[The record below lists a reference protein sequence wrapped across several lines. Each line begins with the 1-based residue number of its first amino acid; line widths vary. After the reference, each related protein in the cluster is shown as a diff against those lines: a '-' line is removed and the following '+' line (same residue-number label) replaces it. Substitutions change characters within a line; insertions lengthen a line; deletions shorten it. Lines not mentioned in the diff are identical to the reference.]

1 VIKIKKQVIYLIT
14 SPLSKRDYS
23 RFGINRWLDRGWNVK
38 VFDFTKLLNYEFWDY
53 VNGENLSV
61 DFDGL
66 KIIEDEQSA
75 FDLIN
80 SLEDGSVFIDFIH
93 ISNRIEREIRRVVS
107 DKGVTMKLEVGLLPR
122 KYSSQSVLLR
132 RLKMLLSHPSY
143 FFRAI
148 KSKIRQYL
156 MSSNSPD
163 YLVASGAA
171 SNQNSNRENTFV
183 IKAHSFDYDFF
194 LTNNKKI
201 EFNNNILVFLDSDGP
216 YHPDFVHLGIEPY
229 VTAEN
234 YYPTMDEGLL
244 QIGNALN
251 YEIKIAAHP
260 RSDYENKAIKY
271 TFSVVEDQTFDLIKQ
286 ASVIVSHGS
295 TALNWAI
302 MMRKPIILVTTDEMK
317 KSIFNEITEG
327 FADSLGK
334 NIINLDSIPDN
345 YNWKSQL
352 VINENKHKI
361 HTETFIKQSGT
372 PDKLLW
378 DIVIDQMES

>member
-1 VIKIKKQVIYLIT
+1 MANIKKQVIYLIT

-38 VFDFTKLLNYEFWDY
+38 VFDFTKLLKYEFWEY

-61 DFDGL
+61 DYDGL

-80 SLEDGSVFIDFIH
+80 SLEDGSVYIDFIDY
-93 ISNRIEREIRRVVS
+93 SRIERKIRHMVH
-107 DKGVTMKLEVGLLPR
+107 DKGVTLTLKVGLLPIKHSYR
-122 KYSSQSVLLR
+122 SMLLDKVKVLLSR
-132 RLKMLLSHPSY
+132 PGY
-143 FFRAI
+143 FFTAI
-148 KSKIRQYL
+148 INKIKRYRE
-156 MSSNSPD
+156 SFHYPD
-163 YLVASGAA
+163 YLVVSGTA
-171 SNQNSNRENTFV
+171 SNQNYNRGNTFV
-183 IKAHSFDYDFF
+183 IKAHSLDYDFF

-201 EFNNNILVFLDSDGP
+201 EFNNNILVFLDSNEA
-216 YHPDFVHLGIEPY
+216 YHSDFVHMGIEPY

-234 YYPTMDEGLL
+234 YYPVMDEGLL

-251 YEIKIAAHP
+251 YDIKIAAHP
-260 RSDYENKAIKY
+260 RSDYENKTIKY
-271 TFSVVEDQTFDLIKQ
+271 TLPILENQTFDLLKK

-302 MMRKPIILVTTDEMK
+302 LMRKPIILVTTDEMK
-317 KSIFNEITEG
+317 KSGFNKITEG
-327 FADSLGK
+327 FSALLGK
-334 NIINLDSIPDN
+334 NIINLDSIPEN

-352 VINENKHKI
+352 VINENKYKTY
-361 HTETFIKQSGT
+361 TETFIKQSGT
-372 PDKLLW
+372 PKKPFW

>member
-1 VIKIKKQVIYLIT
+1 MTKIKKQVIYLIT

-38 VFDFTKLLNYEFWDY
+38 VFDFTKLLKYEFWEY

-80 SLEDGSVFIDFIH
+80 SLEGGSVFIDFIH
-93 ISNRIEREIRRVVS
+93 ISNRIEREIRRLVC
-107 DKGVTMKLEVGLLPR
+107 DKGVTMKLEVGLLPI
-122 KYSSQSVLLR
+122 KHSYQSVLLR
-132 RLKMLLSHPSY
+132 RVKMVLSHPDY

-148 KSKIRQYL
+148 KYKIRQYL
-156 MSSNSPD
+156 KSSNSPD
-163 YLVASGAA
+163 YLVVSGTAF
-171 SNQNSNRENTFV
+171 NQNSNRGNTFV

-194 LTNNKKI
+194 LNNNKKI

-234 YYPTMDEGLL
+234 YYQTMDEGLL
-244 QIGNALN
+244 QIGKALN
-251 YEIKIAAHP
+251 YDIKIAAHP

-271 TFSVVEDQTFDLIKQ
+271 TFPVVENQTFDLIRQ

-317 KSIFNEITEG
+317 KSRFNEITEG

-334 NIINLDSIPDN
+334 DIINLDSITEN

-352 VINENKHKI
+352 VINENKHKT
-361 HTETFIKQSGT
+361 HTETFIKHSGT

-378 DIVIDQMES
+378 DIVINQMES